1 MNNISKTDSKK
12 EQIKLI
18 VFDMDSTLIDAETID
33 ELARAAGV
41 FDKVA
46 EITNNAMA
54 GEINYKDALSTR
66 VKLLKGLPLKTAQDA
81 VNGIPLM
88 PGAEDLL
95 KYAKSMGYI
104 TAMISGG
111 FRLLSNRIGE
121 ILQMDYVI
129 SNDLVIEDGCLT
141 GEFTGPLIA
150 GDSKER
156 VFEEIVREN
165 NICPEECVVIGDGA
179 NDIGIFKK
187 AGYSIAFN
195 SKPVLHQYANVVITD
210 KNLRAIIPVLESFE
224 PE

>member
-1 MNNISKTDSKK
+1 VNNTIKTDSKK
-12 EQIKLI
+12 GQIKLI

-46 EITNNAMA
+46 EITNSAMA
-54 GEINYKDALSTR
+54 GEMNYRDALSTR
-66 VKLLKGLPLKTAQDA
+66 VQLLKGLPLKSAQDA
-81 VNGIPLM
+81 VNDIPLM

-95 KYAKSMGYI
+95 KYARSMGYA

-121 ILQMDYVI
+121 SLKMDYVI

-141 GEFTGPLIA
+141 GEFTGPLTE

-156 VFEEIVREN
+156 VFEEITRIN
-165 NICPEECVVIGDGA
+165 NVSPEECVVIGDGA

-195 SKPVLHQYANVVITD
+195 SKPVLHQYADVVIKD
-210 KNLRAIIPVLESFE
+210 KNLRAIIPVLESLE

>member
-1 MNNISKTDSKK
+1 MNNISKTDSKRK
-12 EQIKLI
+12 NIKLI

-33 ELARAAGV
+33 ELARTAGV

-54 GEINYKDALSTR
+54 GEINYKDALFTR
-66 VKLLKGLPLKTAQDA
+66 VQLLKGLPLKTAQEA
-81 VNGIPLM
+81 VNDIPLM

-104 TAMISGG
+104 TAMVSGG
-111 FRLLSNRIGE
+111 FRLLSNRIGD
-121 ILQMDYVI
+121 ILKMDYVI
-129 SNDLVIEDGCLT
+129 SNDLVIENGCLT
-141 GEFTGPLIA
+141 GDFTGPLTA

-156 VFEEIVREN
+156 VFEEIIKEN
-165 NICPEECVVIGDGA
+165 NVSPEECVVIGDGA

-195 SKPVLHQYANVVITD
+195 SKPVLHQHADVVITD
-210 KNLRAIIPVLESFE
+210 KNLRAIIPVLESLS

>member
-81 VNGIPLM
+81 VNGIHLM

-141 GEFTGPLIA
+141 GEFTGPLTA

-156 VFEEIVREN
+156 VFEEIVKEN